1 MNSNEIPADQLQ
13 ADHREERTSPLRQ
26 LLFDGAQ
33 TFRVLYAPRRVLSL
47 VVGRGIWAVPV
58 LALCIGAI
66 VFGGWDIIAAF
77 RAASAHA
84 EQLASPEMQRLRL
97 VRVGLVLG
105 IIVLVF
111 PLVLSVRAALAA
123 LLIRTVGST
132 FGRVPTYR
140 QVLTISTFALCP
152 LLVQFTLS
160 FIGAHGHLFS
170 TARWSSLKV
179 LPSLTTR
186 VGLDAVAQVL
196 GYHLND
202 GIASALNLINPFEFW
217 KYVIIFIGMRVF
229 SELRPAALLASVVA
243 PCVVDALLVYSLF
256 WAAS

>member
-1 MNSNEIPADQLQ
+1 MRA
-13 ADHREERTSPLRQ
+13 
-26 LLFDGAQ
+26 G
-33 TFRVLYAPRRVLSL
+33 
-47 VVGRGIWAVPV
+47 VV
-58 LALCIGAI
+58 
-66 VFGGWDIIAAF
+66 F
-77 RAASAHA
+77 
-84 EQLASPEMQRLRL
+84 
-97 VRVGLVLG
+97 G

-111 PLVLSVRAALAA
+111 PLVLSVRAALTA

-160 FIGAHGHLFS
+160 FVGAHGQLFS

-186 VGLDAVAQVL
+186 VGLDAVAQVA
-196 GYHLND
+196 GYQLNS

-217 KYVIIFIGMRVF
+217 KYAIIFIGMRVF
-229 SELRPAALLASVVA
+229 SELRPAALVAAVVA
-243 PCVVDALLVYSLF
+243 PFLVDALLVYSLF